1 MLRNSK
7 GITLIVL
14 VITIVV
20 LLILAGISLSFV
32 LGNEGILKRAT
43 NAADKTDEAAVLE
56 EIQMTI
62 LELQVENLNQVTLE
76 TLAGGQLASK
86 LEGITANLRN
96 NVLIGEY
103 KNYNYKIDENFKIT
117 INTSKEEIKLD
128 YKLNPEG
135 YTNGIK

>member
-96 NVLIGEY
+96 NVLI
-103 KNYNYKIDENFKIT
+103 
-117 INTSKEEIKLD
+117 EILKFSS
-128 YKLNPEG
+128 
-135 YTNGIK
+135 I